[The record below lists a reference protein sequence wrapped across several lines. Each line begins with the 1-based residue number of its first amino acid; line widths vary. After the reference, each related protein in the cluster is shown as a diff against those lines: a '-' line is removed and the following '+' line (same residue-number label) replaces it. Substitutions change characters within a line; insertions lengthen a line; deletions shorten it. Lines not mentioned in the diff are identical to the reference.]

1 MPEKPKPDVRLRPA
15 PAPIPDALRVTRERW
30 TPGPSGGRVYTASGF
45 EVTGRILEKYLAYG
59 GPSTNLGLPTAT
71 AVTEGTATWQAFSGG
86 RIYAT
91 PAASEPVVIYGDIL
105 LHWLSL
111 GGGTSPLG
119 YPVTDELDVDEGAI
133 DEGGRYNGFEHGAL
147 YYWPED
153 GVIVSGR
160 NVRVDLTG
168 IRTIHRTSGIGSD
181 QPYLLLGMCHG
192 GSGAAESLATGVT
205 PTFEATD
212 GTAIRLDPRLWYEGP
227 PREVFV
233 AVALLESDGT
243 AATKDANLRFYAGSL
258 GRLFSQAPAGFVP
271 PSDSDGAFLV
281 IEAPQGGEAIDQ
293 DDWLG
298 QWTHRFSPH
307 DLVQLAEN
315 GFMVSDG
322 IAHKLESPGIGG
334 KHAHYRVL
342 LSVARAD
349 A

>member
-1 MPEKPKPDVRLRPA
+1 M
-15 PAPIPDALRVTRERW
+15 
-30 TPGPSGGRVYTASGF
+30 
-45 EVTGRILEKYLAYG
+45 
-59 GPSTNLGLPTAT
+59 
-71 AVTEGTATWQAFSGG
+71 
-86 RIYAT
+86 
-91 PAASEPVVIYGDIL
+91 
-105 LHWLSL
+105 
-111 GGGTSPLG
+111 
-119 YPVTDELDVDEGAI
+119 
-133 DEGGRYNGFEHGAL
+133 
-147 YYWPED
+147 
-153 GVIVSGR
+153 
-160 NVRVDLTG
+160 
-168 IRTIHRTSGIGSD
+168 
-181 QPYLLLGMCHG
+181 
-192 GSGAAESLATGVT
+192 
-205 PTFEATD
+205 
-212 GTAIRLDPRLWYEGP
+212 
-227 PREVFV
+227 

-243 AATKDANLRFYAGSL
+243 AATKANLRFYAGSL